1 MTRSQPARLRS
12 AIPECYP
19 ASDTGT
25 AHSWFPKEWF
35 QSSCSSGGRTAP
47 ENDGPGA
54 GYLPG
59 VRAREELEWEI
70 RSTEK
75 KDQNEISVLQPWRQ
89 DPDLL
94 PQSDA
99 HWFESSVC
107 FPTAQIHAPV
117 GCAEASV

>member
-25 AHSWFPKEWF
+25 SHSSFPKEWF
-35 QSSCSSGGRTAP
+35 QSFCSSGGRTPRQNA
-47 ENDGPGA
+47 GPTA

-59 VRAREELEWEI
+59 VRVTEELEWEI
-70 RSTEK
+70 RSTER
-75 KDQNEISVLQPWRQ
+75 KDQNEIFVLQPWQ
-89 DPDLL
+89 QGPDLL

-99 HWFESSVC
+99 HWSEWSVY
-107 FPTAQIHAPV
+107 FPTAQIHA
-117 GCAEASV
+117 